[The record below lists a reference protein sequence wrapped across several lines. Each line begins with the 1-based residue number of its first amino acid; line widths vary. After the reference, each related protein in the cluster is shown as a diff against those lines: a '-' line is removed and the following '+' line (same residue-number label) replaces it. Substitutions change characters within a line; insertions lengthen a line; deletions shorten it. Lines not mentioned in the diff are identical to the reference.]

1 MVLPPVLEI
10 KRTLSGR
17 EKRFSCRLLQ
27 GDPAGHRAVLLFVSQ
42 EPMHVHGID
51 LPPGT
56 VTFGYFWSDRPYNAY
71 HWLDA
76 GGETIGVYFN
86 LSDSTR
92 IGDGVLEWRDLTVD
106 ILATP
111 AGRLEVLDEDELP
124 ADLAADLLRDIH
136 QAKASILDNAPALI
150 AEIEGQSRVLGAAI
164 FSREQA
170 RPQDKR

>member
-17 EKRFSCRLLQ
+17 EKRFSCRLLH
-27 GDPAGHRAVLLFVSQ
+27 GDPDGHRAVLLFVSQ

-56 VTFGYFWSDRPYNAY
+56 VTFGYFWRDRPYNAY
-71 HWLDA
+71 HWLDTR
-76 GGETIGVYFN
+76 GDTIGVYFN

-92 IGDGVLEWRDLTVD
+92 ISADVLTWRDLTVD

-124 ADLAADLLRDIH
+124 ADLDPNLRRDIDI
-136 QAKASILDNAPALI
+136 AKASILAAAPMVI
-150 AEIEGQSRVLGAAI
+150 AEIEAESRALGAGM
-164 FSREQA
+164 FRQGQGQTKDQ
-170 RPQDKR
+170 P

>member
-27 GDPAGHRAVLLFVSQ
+27 GDPAGRRAVLLFVSQ
-42 EPMHVHGID
+42 EPKHVHGID

-76 GGETIGVYFN
+76 GGGTIGVYFN

-92 IGDGVLEWRDLTVD
+92 IGEGVLEWRDLTVD

-124 ADLAADLLRDIH
+124 TDLAADLRRDIE
-136 QAKASILDNAPALI
+136 QAKGSILAQAPALI
-150 AEIEGQSRVLGAAI
+150 AEIEAQSRALGAGMFRRQQAT
-164 FSREQA
+164 EQGK
-170 RPQDKR
+170 P